1 MINMRRILITKL
13 YDAIFMFYN
22 KIFLFAFA
30 MYKGIKNYL
39 HLLETNNVIL

>member
-22 KIFLFAFA
+22 KIF
-30 MYKGIKNYL
+30 YSRSQCTKVSRIIY
-39 HLLETNNVIL
+39 IY